1 MVEIALSLGIIGFA
15 LVAILHVLPL
25 GVTTQRDN
33 REDTIINHDAALWM
47 DALRSGPRGDSAGED
62 LSTYLVTITKTV
74 VSASATNALIYSN
87 LLWLQAIG
95 LLSTPSDEL
104 PNAITLISA
113 DVRAMTGSAVSR
125 APQNNAVINE
135 AAFTYRLTTT
145 VEKASAASRVNLQ
158 DRLHDVRL
166 EFRWPVLPSGKPG
179 IGHRTYRSSFGGALL
194 GTPVIVNGS
203 PVVLWFFQPTTY

>member
-1 MVEIALSLGIIGFA
+1 MVEIALSLAIIGFA
-15 LVAILHVLPL
+15 LVAILGVLPI

-47 DALRSGPRGDSAGED
+47 DALRSGPWGVSVGED

-74 VSASATNALIYSN
+74 VSASATNALIYTN
-87 LLWLQAIG
+87 LLWPQAIG
-95 LLSTPSDEL
+95 LLSTPSYES
-104 PNAITLISA
+104 PNATTLVSA

-135 AAFTYRLTTT
+135 AAFTYRLTAT
-145 VEKASAASRVNLQ
+145 VGNASAASLVDLQ
-158 DRLHDVRL
+158 EHLYDVRL
-166 EFRWPVLPSGKPG
+166 EFRWPVLPNGKTG
-179 IGHRTYRSSFGGALL
+179 LGHRTYRSSFGGTLL
-194 GTPVIVNGS
+194 GTSVIVNGS